1 MKFLL
6 EIILILAIWWFL
18 TRYLFPKMGIPT

>member
-1 MKFLL
+1 MRFFL
-6 EIILILAIWWFL
+6 EIILILAVWWFL